1 MNTLAN
7 ADRRGL
13 LARDEGPA
21 QRHLSP
27 PVYVGAASVTSVCR
41 RDTAPRARAAVP
53 PPLER
58 KRHDHHHH
66 RRSPGTEPHCSRLPG
81 HAHRGHHHDR
91 RRVVLAIAGAT
102 TWFTVQSNLADE
114 RITVSEDS
122 PRFANDAV
130 DGPFTAFQEAQ
141 MIEKHY
147 LEATKGKTYAE
158 LDREDPIRET
168 AMTASFL
175 RASLFTSVVSF
186 GIAAMAFGLG
196 IVLAI
201 LGYGLL
207 MMTREP
213 TART

>member
-1 MNTLAN
+1 MTTTT
-7 ADRRGL
+7 
-13 LARDEGPA
+13 
-21 QRHLSP
+21 
-27 PVYVGAASVTSVCR
+27 AAAGTEAPSH
-41 RDTAPRARAAVP
+41 TAP
-53 PPLER
+53 
-58 KRHDHHHH
+58 
-66 RRSPGTEPHCSRLPG
+66 
-81 HAHRGHHHDR
+81 AHRATRIAAIITIVAG
-91 RRVVLAIAGAT
+91 VVLAISGAT

-122 PRFANDAV
+122 PSFANDKV

-147 LEATKGKTYAE
+147 LESTKGKTYAE

-186 GIAAMAFGLG
+186 GVAAMAFGIG

-207 MMTREP
+207 AMTRDSRV
-213 TART
+213 RT